1 MLPESQMLIVMVIYM
16 TFLIAWGVYQGM
28 KVKSSTDY
36 SIGGRILPGWAA
48 ALSERAT
55 GESAWAL
62 LGLPGA
68 AYATGLMEIWTAI
81 GCVFGVIFAWIV
93 LAWRLQKEAHNY
105 DVQTFTDYLAKRH
118 ESHGHIIRV
127 LSSLTIVFFFFFY
140 VGAQFVAGGKTLF
153 TMFHLK
159 PEYGMLITA
168 AIIIPY
174 TIFGGFRSVVYTDVV
189 QAIIMITTLII
200 GPIVGFMYIKNN
212 PDVYAHSITDA
223 LKSAG
228 PSYTAF
234 IKGANGFQWG
244 LAIAGLSWMFGY
256 FGGMP
261 QLTTRFMSI
270 RDQRQAKIGRNI
282 GVAWTII
289 AYIGALALGWIGIA
303 IFGPDTL
310 ADREYV
316 MPKVLLQIFP
326 PYIAALLITG
336 AIAAMISTAD
346 SLLILSSTE
355 LAENILSKRST
366 DKKHKLKLARYST
379 AVLAIIALG
388 VAFLSQRS
396 EVVSKFV
403 FDLVSY
409 VWAGIG
415 GTFSVIILLSLF
427 WKRFNGIAT
436 IATIVVG
443 ISFTIVWISTGLE
456 EKVMTARVMT
466 FVVALLTA
474 ILVTLL
480 TDRKKKN

>member
-1 MLPESQMLIVMVIYM
+1 MLPQSQMLIVMVIYM
-16 TFLIAWGVYQGM
+16 VFLISWGIYQGM
-28 KVKSSTDY
+28 RVKSSTDY
-36 SIGGRILPGWAA
+36 SIGGRVLPGWAA

-62 LGLPGA
+62 LGLPGM

-93 LAWRLQKEAHNY
+93 LAWRLQREAHKY

-118 ESHGHIIRV
+118 SDFGQAIRV

-140 VGAQFVAGGKTLF
+140 VGAQFVAGGKTLY

-168 AIIIPY
+168 AVIIPY

-189 QAIIMITTLII
+189 QAIIMVTTLIL
-200 GPIVGFMYIKNN
+200 GPIVGLIYIKNH
-212 PDVYAHSITDA
+212 PDVYAHSITAA
-223 LKSAG
+223 LSSAG
-228 PSYTAF
+228 PAYTALA
-234 IKGANGFQWG
+234 KGANGFQWG
-244 LAIAGLSWMFGY
+244 LIISGLSWMFGY

-270 RDQRQAKIGRNI
+270 RDHRNAKIGRNV
-282 GVAWTII
+282 GVTWTIV
-289 AYIGALALGWIGIA
+289 AYIGALTLGWVGLA
-303 IFGPDTL
+303 IFGPHGL
-310 ADREYV
+310 SDREFV
-316 MPKVLLQIFP
+316 MPKVLMQIFP
-326 PYIAALLITG
+326 PYLAALLITG

-355 LAENILSKRST
+355 LAENILSRRDT
-366 DKKHKLKLARYST
+366 DRRKKLTIARVST
-379 AVLAIIALG
+379 AVLAVIALG
-388 VAFLSQRS
+388 VAFLSQQS
-396 EVVSKFV
+396 HVISKFV
-403 FDLVSY
+403 YDLVSY

-427 WKRFNGIAT
+427 WKRFNGLAT
-436 IATIVVG
+436 LVTIIVG

-456 EKVMTARVMT
+456 EKIMTARIMT

-474 ILVTLL
+474 IIVTLL
-480 TDRKKKN
+480 SPQNK

>member
-1 MLPESQMLIVMVIYM
+1 MLPQSQMLIVMIVYLVL
-16 TFLIAWGVYQGM
+16 LISWGVYQGM

-36 SIGGRILPGWAA
+36 SIGGRALPGWAA

-93 LAWRLQKEAHNY
+93 LAWRLQKEAQKY
-105 DVQTFTDYLAKRH
+105 EVQTFTDYLAKRH
-118 ESHGHIIRV
+118 AEQAKLIRII
-127 LSSLTIVFFFFFY
+127 SSLTIIFFFFFY

-153 TMFHLK
+153 TMFHIK
-159 PEYGMLITA
+159 PEYGILITA
-168 AIIIPY
+168 AIIVPY
-174 TIFGGFRSVVYTDVV
+174 TIFGGFRSVVYTDVI
-189 QAIIMITTLII
+189 QAIIMILTLIV
-200 GPIVGFMYIKNN
+200 GPIVGIIYIKNN
-212 PDVYAHSITDA
+212 PGVYAHSITEA
-223 LKSAG
+223 LNTAG
-228 PSYTAF
+228 PSYTA
-234 IKGANGFQWG
+234 IVKGANGFQWG
-244 LAIAGLSWMFGY
+244 LIISGLSWMFGY

-270 RDQRQAKIGRNI
+270 RDQRQAKIGRNV
-282 GVAWTII
+282 GVLWTII
-289 AYIGALALGWIGIA
+289 AYIGALSLGWIGLA

-310 ADREYV
+310 QDREFV

-355 LAENILSKRST
+355 LSENILT
-366 DKKHKLKLARYST
+366 KKSAKKKQKLLISRYST
-379 AVLAIIALG
+379 AFLAIIALSI
-388 VAFLSQRS
+388 AILSQKS
-396 EVVSKFV
+396 ELLSKFV

-415 GTFSVIILLSLF
+415 GTYSVIILLSLF
-427 WKRFNGIAT
+427 WKRFNAKAT
-436 IATIVVG
+436 IATIIVG
-443 ISFTIVWISTGLE
+443 ISFTIFWISSGLE
-456 EKVMTARVMT
+456 EKIMTARIMT

-474 ILVTLL
+474 VLVSVL
-480 TDRKKKN
+480 TKRQEH

>member
-1 MLPESQMLIVMVIYM
+1 MLPQSQMLIVMVIYM
-16 TFLIAWGVYQGM
+16 VFLISWGIYQGM
-28 KVKSSTDY
+28 RVKSSTDY
-36 SIGGRILPGWAA
+36 SIGGRVLPGWAA

-81 GCVFGVIFAWIV
+81 GCVFGVVFAWIV
-93 LAWRLQKEAHNY
+93 LAWRLQREAHKY

-118 ESHGHIIRV
+118 SDFGQAIRV

-153 TMFHLK
+153 TMFHIK

-168 AIIIPY
+168 AVIIPY
-174 TIFGGFRSVVYTDVV
+174 TIFGGFRSVVYTDVI
-189 QAIIMITTLII
+189 QAIVMVTTLVL
-200 GPIVGFMYIKNN
+200 GPIVGMIYIKNH
-212 PDVYAHSITDA
+212 PDVYAHSITAA
-223 LKSAG
+223 LSSAG

-244 LAIAGLSWMFGY
+244 LIISGLSWMFGY

-270 RDQRQAKIGRNI
+270 RDHRNAKIGRNV
-282 GVAWTII
+282 GVAWTIV
-289 AYIGALALGWIGIA
+289 AYIGALALGWIGLA
-303 IFGPDTL
+303 IFGPDGL
-310 ADREYV
+310 SDREFV
-316 MPKVLLQIFP
+316 MPKVLMQIFP
-326 PYIAALLITG
+326 PYLAALLITG

-355 LAENILSKRST
+355 LAENILSRRDT
-366 DKKHKLKLARYST
+366 DRKKKLAIARIAT
-379 AVLAIIALG
+379 AVLAVIALG
-388 VAFLSQRS
+388 VAFLSQKSDVISR
-396 EVVSKFV
+396 FV
-403 FDLVSY
+403 YDLVSY

-427 WKRFNGIAT
+427 WRRFNGLAT
-436 IATIVVG
+436 VFTIIIG
-443 ISFTIVWISTGLE
+443 IGFTIVWISTGME
-456 EKVMTARVMT
+456 EKIMTARVMT

-474 ILVTLL
+474 VIVTLL
-480 TDRKKKN
+480 SSDRDK